1 MRRGLQIGE
10 EAGNLQESTVS
21 FPANN
26 DRMLGRGRGGNSLSF
41 LSAYDMHKISLCIHM

>member
-1 MRRGLQIGE
+1 MRRGLQIVGE

-26 DRMLGRGRGGNSLSF
+26 DRMLGRGRGGTSLSF
-41 LSAYDMHKISLCIHM
+41 ECI